1 MSTNLSPSDPSET
14 ESFGESNPEYL
25 SFSVGGQWF
34 GIRVLEVQDV
44 LACRNVAPIPLSSPE
59 IAGSINL
66 RGRIVTVIDMRVKL
80 GIEPA
85 PEDMQQMNVVID
97 YHDEAYSLLVDEVGD
112 VLPLK
117 ESDYEPTPVTLDQH
131 LRELTD
137 GLFRLENTLLLVF
150 DVEQL
155 IGLKEQQAA

>member
-1 MSTNLSPSDPSET
+1 
-14 ESFGESNPEYL
+14 
-25 SFSVGGQWF
+25 
-34 GIRVLEVQDV
+34 
-44 LACRNVAPIPLSSPE
+44 
-59 IAGSINL
+59 
-66 RGRIVTVIDMRVKL
+66 
-80 GIEPA
+80 
-85 PEDMQQMNVVID
+85 MNVVID